1 MPVHDWTRVGPGPF
15 HHFHLNWITA
25 LAGWLNTGGLSS
37 EHFALIERESEES
50 HFELGYGSGERDDL
64 FRYSQLANRLT
75 IRSENGKVVAI
86 IEIVSPGTKSS
97 KPAFESFIDNSLT
110 FLSEG
115 IHLVVIDLF
124 PPGNRDPYGIHGRIW
139 DELHD
144 DLEVNPSHCPPGKDR
159 STVSYFVGDEVTAY
173 FEPLA
178 VGDQLPNMPLFLA
191 TDRYLSLPLEAT
203 YDRAWQNLPLPYR
216 KRLEFR

>member
-25 LAGWLNTGGLSS
+25 LAGWLNTGGLYS
-37 EHFALIERESEES
+37 EHFALIERVSEES
-50 HFELGYGSGERDDL
+50 KFEDGYGSAESDEL

-75 IRSENGKVVAI
+75 IRSESGKVVAI
-86 IEIVSPGTKSS
+86 IEIVSPGTKGS
-97 KPAFESFIDNSLT
+97 KPAFESFLDNWLT

-115 IHLVVIDLF
+115 IHMVVIDLF
-124 PPGNRDPYGIHGRIW
+124 PPSNLDPYGIHDRIW
-139 DELHD
+139 GELHD
-144 DLEVNPSHCPPGKDR
+144 DLEVNPSHFPRGKDR
-159 STVSYFVGDEVTAY
+159 SIVSYFVGGEVTAY

-178 VGDQLPNMPLFLA
+178 VGDRLPDMPLFFA
-191 TDRYLSLPLEAT
+191 SDRYQSLPLEAT
-203 YDRAWQNLPLPYR
+203 YDQAWQNLPLPYR